1 MATLDDLSDNMLP
14 QRSLVCAIIG
24 QAVRDCCKP
33 DTRDEAL
40 RWLGSRE
47 VEEWCL
53 GWNLDIRKVKEVV
66 SNNAVKRLKMA

>member
-1 MATLDDLSDNMLP
+1 MGTSDIDDLLP

-24 QAVRDCCKP
+24 QAVRDCGKP
-33 DTRDEAL
+33 DTKDEAM

-53 GWNLDIRKVKEVV
+53 GWNLDITRVRKVI
-66 SNNAVKRLKMA
+66 NNSLTCLDKFA